1 MAIAAQVIDV
11 APAPIVIILADIRRL
26 VYFNFAVFIV
36 SALASTSVFITGICM
51 LDFIG
56 FLGGG
61 KIVDKLYHVISVL
74 SSYMI

>member
-26 VYFNFAVFIV
+26 VYFNFAISIV

-56 FLGGG
+56 FLGG
-61 KIVDKLYHVISVL
+61 KNCR
-74 SSYMI
+74 

>member
-26 VYFNFAVFIV
+26 VYFNFAISIV

-56 FLGGG
+56 FLGE